1 MSYHTH
7 TLKRHMCR
15 ALQREEALRE
25 EEVVEE
31 EVVEE
36 ALREEE
42 LVEEVAR

>member
-1 MSYHTH
+1 LSYHTH

-31 EVVEE
+31 VLKAEG
-36 ALREEE
+36 
-42 LVEEVAR
+42 AR